1 MTRNAQR
8 PLLCRIGLLVG
19 KDGGVGD
26 GLNEACSKSR
36 RGYSKN
42 NVAISAL
49 ASERISRGRKIK
61 LRDVATGSVA
71 PSSDHE
77 KGVDVAVGD
86 AIAFFE
92 ARLADG
98 SIRCNEDRK
107 STRLN
112 SSHRCISYAVF
123 CLKKKKQ
130 E

>member
-98 SIRCNEDRK
+98 SIRCNEPWHGVLR
-107 STRLN
+107 SEEHTSELQ
-112 SSHRCISYAVF
+112 SHGTISYAVF
-123 CLKKKKQ
+123 C
-130 E
+130 